1 MKEYELWN
9 SETDTGAV
17 AAETGEAFRI
27 EAYQTEDGTLKVYLN
42 HTGVMEQDC
51 YTIQIGNE
59 TLEVQDVTTVKAM
72 GEGMTYVCIVDNSG
86 SLDEMRA
93 EQIRTFLTKL
103 NQNKE
108 DTDSI
113 CLILAGSE
121 IKQ

>member
-59 TLEVQDVTTVKAM
+59 TLEVQNDLYRCLRIRLLPLWSRVWIRNRCLRQSIILNLSIRKET
-72 GEGMTYVCIVDNSG
+72 
-86 SLDEMRA
+86 LD
-93 EQIRTFLTKL
+93 
-103 NQNKE
+103 
-108 DTDSI
+108 DSRRD
-113 CLILAGSE
+113 
-121 IKQ
+121 